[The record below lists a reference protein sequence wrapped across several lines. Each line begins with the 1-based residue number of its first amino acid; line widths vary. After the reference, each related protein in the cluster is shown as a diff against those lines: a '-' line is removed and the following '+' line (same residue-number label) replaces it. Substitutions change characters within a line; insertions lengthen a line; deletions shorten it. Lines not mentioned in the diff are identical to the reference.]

1 MRRPSKKQAAKA
13 AKKSAKEKEANQ
25 TKPPSKAKKAVTK
38 KAATKKKSTS
48 GVLGCCTL
56 VGSGPDIQREG
67 VTKSYCEQLA
77 AELGKNPIWTPGKC
91 AQPDRSRT

>member
-13 AKKSAKEKEANQ
+13 AKKSAKAKGANQ
-25 TKPPSKAKKAVTK
+25 TKPKKAVTK

-67 VTKSYCEQLA
+67 VTKSYCEKLA

>member
-13 AKKSAKEKEANQ
+13 AKKAAKAKGANQ

-67 VTKSYCEQLA
+67 VTKSYCEKLA

>member
-13 AKKSAKEKEANQ
+13 AKKSAKAKGANQ

-56 VGSGPDIQREG
+56 VGSGPDHSTRG
-67 VTKSYCEQLA
+67 CYK
-77 AELGKNPIWTPGKC
+77 ELLRKAC
-91 AQPDRSRT
+91 S